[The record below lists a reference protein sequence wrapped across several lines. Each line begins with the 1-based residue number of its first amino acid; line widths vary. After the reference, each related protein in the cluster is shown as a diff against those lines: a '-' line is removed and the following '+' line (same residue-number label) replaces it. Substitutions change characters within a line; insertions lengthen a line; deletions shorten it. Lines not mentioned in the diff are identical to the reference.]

1 MLVLTLLILPG
12 LALSVWYEMVV
23 DQAPPTKADRVF
35 STFVATYFPV
45 GAPGIFF
52 AAILAATM
60 SSMTSRI
67 NSLVGCLTMDFVG
80 RWKPND
86 AHRKKWSFARR
97 ASVMIGMLA
106 GTVAGWF
113 VAFSSASRLWVAP
126 TATWVAIRLVA
137 LSIARYHFNLS
148 AQLNS

>member
-1 MLVLTLLILPG
+1 
-12 LALSVWYEMVV
+12 
-23 DQAPPTKADRVF
+23 
-35 STFVATYFPV
+35 
-45 GAPGIFF
+45 
-52 AAILAATM
+52 
-60 SSMTSRI
+60 
-67 NSLVGCLTMDFVG
+67 MDFVG

-113 VAFSSASRLWVAP
+113 VAFLSASRLWVAP